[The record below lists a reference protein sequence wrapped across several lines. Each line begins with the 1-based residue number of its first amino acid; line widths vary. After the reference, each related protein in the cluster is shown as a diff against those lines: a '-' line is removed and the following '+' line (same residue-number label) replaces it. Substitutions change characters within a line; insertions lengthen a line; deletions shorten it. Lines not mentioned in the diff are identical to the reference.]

1 MSNGAAIYFHSRFNQ
16 PVAVVGA
23 LAFLYGIAALYA
35 RALGGYLS
43 DVLFEAMSLRG
54 RLLAQFTCMLVQGFL
69 NIWFA
74 RMDTLGASVGAM
86 VVFSILVQV
95 GTGIF
100 LILECDAPL
109 HFPRPEL
116 SVFTHRLLFFLLHQ
130 SRIT

>member
-1 MSNGAAIYFHSRFNQ
+1 MSNGAAIYFHNRFDQ

-23 LAFLYGIAALYA
+23 LAFLYGIVALYA

-43 DVLFEAMSLRG
+43 DVMFESWSLRG
-54 RLLAQFTCMLVQGFL
+54 RLLAQFVCMLAQGLL

-95 GTGIF
+95 
-100 LILECDAPL
+100 
-109 HFPRPEL
+109 
-116 SVFTHRLLFFLLHQ
+116 SVVSLFFCSLRVQQASLRFFLAHCLVFLFPF
-130 SRIT
+130 SHPASC